1 MGTSNEKDTRRI
13 EPRGGATAML
23 LREKYTR
30 RRDAIQ
36 RFTERLEKGGFPD
49 EAEIETLRAVG
60 VSEGEIAGLV
70 DKYRT

>member
-1 MGTSNEKDTRRI
+1 
-13 EPRGGATAML
+13 ML

-49 EAEIETLRAVG
+49 EAEIESLRAVG